1 MYLTTT
7 CQKTKT
13 YNAILTTNVLTVT
26 AEPVKDMKP
35 VKK

>member
-7 CQKTKT
+7 CQKNKT

-26 AEPVKDMKP
+26 AEPI
-35 VKK
+35 KKI